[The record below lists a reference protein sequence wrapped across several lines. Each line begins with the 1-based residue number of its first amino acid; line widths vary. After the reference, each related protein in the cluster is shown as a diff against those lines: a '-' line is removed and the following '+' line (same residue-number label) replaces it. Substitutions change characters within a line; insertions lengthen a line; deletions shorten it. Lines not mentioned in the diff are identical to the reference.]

1 MSATSQIDARPARP
15 WFVTT
20 HWTVVLSAR
29 EPDSTAAA
37 AALEQL
43 CRTYWY
49 PLYVYVRRQG
59 HAPHDAQDLTQEF
72 FARLLAKDYL
82 KTVAREKGRFRT
94 FLLVAMKRFLANEW
108 DRVRAQKRGAG
119 QVLLPLDTATAE
131 TRYQGE
137 PAVALAADSVYDR
150 RWALTLL
157 DATLGRLREEFTA
170 AGKAAEFEQLK
181 AFLTAGPAGVD
192 QSGIAVA
199 LGVSEG
205 ALRVAVHRL
214 RRRFREIFREII
226 AHTVARPEDIDAEV
240 WHLITALS
248 APETP
253 AGG

>member
-1 MSATSQIDARPARP
+1 MSATSQLDARPARP

-29 EPDSTAAA
+29 EPDSATAA
-37 AALEQL
+37 AALEEL

-49 PLYVYVRRQG
+49 PLYAFVRRQG

-82 KTVAREKGRFRT
+82 KTVAPEKGRFRT
-94 FLLVAMKRFLANEW
+94 FLLVALKRFLANEW
-108 DRVRAQKRGAG
+108 DRARAQKRGAG
-119 QVLLPLDTATAE
+119 QVMVPLDTTTAE

-137 PAVALAADSVYDR
+137 PAADLAADRVYDR

-157 DATLGRLREEFTA
+157 DATLARLRAEFTA

-181 AFLTAGPAGVD
+181 SFLTAGPAGAD
-192 QSGIAVA
+192 QAGMAA
-199 LGVSEG
+199 TLGLTEG

-214 RRRFREIFREII
+214 RRRYREIFRESI
-226 AHTVARPEDIDAEV
+226 AHTVARPEDIDEEV
-240 WHLITALS
+240 RHLISALS